1 VVFILGL
8 NLADK
13 SSAGSLQPLTI
24 SRSGSIMNLGV
35 ESFSEVSQGLFT
47 MGVKNIVPRMTVEF
61 ISRFTNSEQFTK
73 VFQEGMGLVE
83 ETANYLDGPGRMDS
97 RLLDRQGAIAYA
109 TESMRLT
116 TRLMQLASWLLLQ
129 RAIVSGEMSSDE
141 ASKEKNRISLAE
153 IGAGN
158 DIDGRDQL
166 PEGLMALVERSL
178 RLLERIR
185 TIDAM
190 MQKQRANV
198 DEMQAVDSPV
208 SLQMDQLQ
216 RAFGA
221 R

>member
-1 VVFILGL
+1 
-8 NLADK
+8 
-13 SSAGSLQPLTI
+13 
-24 SRSGSIMNLGV
+24 MNFSV
-35 ESFSEVSQGLFT
+35 DSFSEVSQGLFT
-47 MGVKNIVPRMTVEF
+47 MGVKNIVPQMTVEF

-141 ASKEKNRISLAE
+141 ASKEKNRISLSE
-153 IGAGN
+153 IGAGH
-158 DIDGRDQL
+158 DIDGREQL

-185 TIDAM
+185 TIDTM
-190 MQKQRANV
+190 MQKQRGNV
-198 DEMQAVDSPV
+198 EHVQAVDSPV

>member
-1 VVFILGL
+1 
-8 NLADK
+8 
-13 SSAGSLQPLTI
+13 
-24 SRSGSIMNLGV
+24 M
-35 ESFSEVSQGLFT
+35 SQGLFT
-47 MGVKNIVPRMTVEF
+47 MGVKNIVPQMTVEF
-61 ISRFTNSEQFTK
+61 ISRFTNSEQFSK

-129 RAIVSGEMSSDE
+129 RAIVAGEMSSSE
-141 ASKEKNRISLAE
+141 ATKEKNRISLTE
-153 IGAGN
+153 IGSGN
-158 DIDGRDQL
+158 DIEGREQL
-166 PEGLMALVERSL
+166 PEGLMGLVERSL

-185 TIDAM
+185 TIDVM
-190 MQKQRANV
+190 MQKQRMNAEQV
-198 DEMQAVDSPV
+198 QAVDSPV